1 MFPRNTILKWILI
14 GALVTLCVAKD
25 NVGYDEDD
33 NACEKADASDSKACI
48 KCSLGKMSD
57 DDLMLSDAAKDFF
70 GKEENR
76 KHEKHKINNLQVF
89 HCQCVKTSVRFYS
102 RPLML

>member
-1 MFPRNTILKWILI
+1 MVLRSIILI
-14 GALVTLCVAKD
+14 WTLISALAILCDAKD
-25 NVGYDEDD
+25 NVGYDEED
-33 NACEKADASDSKACI
+33 NACEKADASDSDACI
-48 KCSLGKMSD
+48 KCTLGKMSD

-89 HCQCVKTSVRFYS
+89 HCQCVKTSVRFYF